1 MATTNPS
8 APSAMEPAGSIGS
21 IKRRNA
27 ITDAHF
33 IAAVISVRSAAEF
46 LRDQGFTLA
55 DSLTILANR
64 T

>member
-1 MATTNPS
+1 MATTER
-8 APSAMEPAGSIGS
+8 ATLREMKPAGSIGS
-21 IKRRNA
+21 IKRRDA

-55 DSLTILANR
+55 ESLSLLANR